1 MPNERN
7 HCDSSDADKLHTI
20 FLVYNGLMYHV
31 ANSIL
36 QNHHDAEDAVQ
47 QSFVNLA
54 ESSEKIDKVISP
66 RTKGLVITIVKN
78 VSLNMLDKNSRFE
91 SLEYDDSLYSV
102 PFAEEESGLAD
113 CILKLPEKYQQVIYL
128 KFSFGFENN
137 EIARIM
143 NTTETNVRKLIERAK
158 KKLAK
163 LQQEGEATII

>member
-54 ESSEKIDKVISP
+54 ESSEK
-66 RTKGLVITIVKN
+66 
-78 VSLNMLDKNSRFE
+78 
-91 SLEYDDSLYSV
+91 
-102 PFAEEESGLAD
+102 
-113 CILKLPEKYQQVIYL
+113 
-128 KFSFGFENN
+128 
-137 EIARIM
+137 
-143 NTTETNVRKLIERAK
+143 
-158 KKLAK
+158 
-163 LQQEGEATII
+163 